1 MNCPRL
7 GTHWKR
13 LKRGFLKVMN
23 DKVEEMEEKLDKLT
37 DKKPVL
43 IPLVVLEN
51 AMARAERREKHHFIL
66 FVTILICMIV
76 SNLTWAC
83 YSINIE
89 RKEISSIMVE
99 DNMSN
104 MQNQIN

>member
-1 MNCPRL
+1 MMN
-7 GTHWKR
+7 
-13 LKRGFLKVMN
+13 N
-23 DKVEEMEEKLDKLT
+23 KVEEMEEKLDKLT

-66 FVTILICMIV
+66 FVTILICVII
-76 SNLTWAC
+76 SNLTWAYC
-83 YSINIE
+83 YINIE

-99 DNMSN
+99 DNVERFENRGVWEESH
-104 MQNQIN
+104 

>member
-1 MNCPRL
+1 MMNN
-7 GTHWKR
+7 KA
-13 LKRGFLKVMN
+13 
-23 DKVEEMEEKLDKLT
+23 EEMEEKLDKLT

-66 FVTILICMIV
+66 FIIILICVII

-89 RKEISSIMVE
+89 REEISSVMIE
-99 DNMSN
+99 DNKESVEN
-104 MQNQIN
+104 RGVREI

>member
-1 MNCPRL
+1 MNE
-7 GTHWKR
+7 KE
-13 LKRGFLKVMN
+13 
-23 DKVEEMEEKLDKLT
+23 EEMEEKLDKLT

-66 FVTILICMIV
+66 FVTILICVII
-76 SNLTWAC
+76 SNLTWAYC
-83 YSINIE
+83 YINIE

-99 DNMSN
+99 DNVERFENRGVWEESH
-104 MQNQIN
+104 

>member
-1 MNCPRL
+1 
-7 GTHWKR
+7 
-13 LKRGFLKVMN
+13 MN
-23 DKVEEMEEKLDKLT
+23 DRAEEMEEKLDKLT

-66 FVTILICMIV
+66 FITILICVII
-76 SNLTWAC
+76 SNLTWAYC
-83 YSINIE
+83 YINIE

-99 DNMSN
+99 DNVERFENRGVWEESH
-104 MQNQIN
+104 